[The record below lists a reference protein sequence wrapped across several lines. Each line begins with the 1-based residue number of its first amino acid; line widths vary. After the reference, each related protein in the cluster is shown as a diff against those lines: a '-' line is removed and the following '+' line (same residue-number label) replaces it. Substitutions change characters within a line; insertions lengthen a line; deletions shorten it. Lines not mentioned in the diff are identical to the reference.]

1 MAVAFGSVGI
11 HVGVTVGLD
20 PGRDKV
26 GWAFVGEGRE
36 LLMSGIFPAEERALF
51 WLALRAL
58 AGDADA
64 LAPWTLEALSPRGGA
79 SSIAAF
85 VVGDGTCGGELA
97 VSLKEQ
103 DFGCPIL
110 RADERG
116 TTLEARTLY
125 WRLHGPSWWQ
135 RLLPRTLWVPP
146 RPLDDLAA
154 WAIAMRGMAG
164 PCEQRDR

>member
-1 MAVAFGSVGI
+1 M
-11 HVGVTVGLD
+11 GVD

-26 GWAFVGEGRE
+26 GWAFVGQDRE
-36 LLMSGIFPAEERALF
+36 LLVSGIFPVRERALF
-51 WLALRAL
+51 WLGLRTL
-58 AGDADA
+58 VGDVNA
-64 LAPWTLEALSPRGGA
+64 LAPWTLEALSPMDKA
-79 SSIAAF
+79 FSIMAF

-97 VSLKEQ
+97 ASLEEQ

-110 RADERG
+110 RVDERG

-125 WRLHGPSWWQ
+125 WRLHSPSWWQ

-154 WAIAMRGMAG
+154 WAIAMRGMDG
-164 PCEQRDR
+164 SVE